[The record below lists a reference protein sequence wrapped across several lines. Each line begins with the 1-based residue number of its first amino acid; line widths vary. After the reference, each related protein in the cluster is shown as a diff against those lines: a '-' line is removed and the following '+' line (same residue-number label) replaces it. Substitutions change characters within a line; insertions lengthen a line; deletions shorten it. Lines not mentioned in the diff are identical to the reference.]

1 MSITPIRSI
10 RVPDKLWLQAKAKAK
25 AENDTVSRI
34 IVKLLSDWVKSKP

>member
-1 MSITPIRSI
+1 MSVTPIRSI
-10 RVPDKLWLQAKAKAK
+10 RIPQALWLKAKAKAK